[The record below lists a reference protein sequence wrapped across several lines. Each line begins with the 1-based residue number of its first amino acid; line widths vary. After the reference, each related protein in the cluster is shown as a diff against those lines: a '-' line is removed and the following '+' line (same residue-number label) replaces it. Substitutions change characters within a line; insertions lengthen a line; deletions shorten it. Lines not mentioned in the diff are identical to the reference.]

1 VGETSARDEMAGSP
15 LPYSRAMPTSLLL
28 RSFGLALA
36 LASVA
41 GTAQAQPRTV
51 VVVDP
56 ANKPAAFGARDLAAA
71 LAGWRVPVST
81 VPPAELARQQAP
93 HVVVV
98 TTAAATLPGQ
108 PAVTGLQPQGY
119 ALRRSTASGRTT
131 WWAIG
136 HDDAGAMYG
145 ALDLAER
152 ARADGHLQQAADAQ
166 VNPYIAKRGIKF
178 NVPLDART
186 PSYSDDSTSAQAN
199 IPEMWDMGFW
209 TRFLDAMARHRYN
222 VLSLWSLS
230 PFPSL
235 VKVPEYPHASIADV
249 KRKAGAL
256 FDATNQGRNMYD
268 PAWPLETVKTMSID
282 EKIAFWRAVM
292 QYAQD
297 RGIEVSVFT
306 WNIFVYG
313 TEQSGYGLTVDP
325 SNTRTKDYVRRATRT
340 LFDTYPLLTAIG
352 ITSGENMG
360 NLDDAGK
367 ARWMW
372 EAYGQGVA
380 DAQANAANP
389 ASPFHRPG
397 RTITLIHRAHQADL
411 KAIVETFKPLPGSDR
426 SGAESTLA
434 FSFKYSQAHMHSST
448 APRFIF
454 QNGWFDSIPPGKQ
467 TWLTV
472 RNDDHYY
479 LRWGDPE
486 FVRAYWTQLPD
497 RTKIAGFLHGPDGYT
512 WGVDVATTRP
522 ATPRPL
528 VIERQWYSFHLWG
541 RLAYDPTTPDDRFRA
556 ALDARFPESRG
567 RIFSGLQA
575 TSRILPLVNRFYW
588 GYFDFMWYPEGSWSQ
603 AGFVGVQDFI
613 RPKYPPMGEDE
624 DGQPLR
630 IQSVKDFAERGGKA
644 GHLSPL
650 EVANE
655 VDILAKVGVEQADR
669 VKAAGDQELAETVG
683 DIRAMAALGRYYAG
697 KIRGAVALARY
708 ERTKDP
714 AEHAAARRLLQGAAD
729 HWREYARLWSAQYT
743 PQVFTRL
750 GLTPVDMTAIQAAVD
765 RDVPAPLVTAT
776 AR

>member
-1 VGETSARDEMAGSP
+1 
-15 LPYSRAMPTSLLL
+15 MPPRVLL
-28 RSFGLALA
+28 RSLCLTLALA
-36 LASVA
+36 A
-41 GTAQAQPRTV
+41 GAATAQAQPRTV
-51 VVVDP
+51 IVVDP
-56 ANKPAAFGARDLAAA
+56 ANEPAAFGAGDLAAA
-71 LAGWRVPVST
+71 IGGWQVPVST
-81 VPPAELARQQAP
+81 VAPAELGQQQAP
-93 HVVVV
+93 NVVVV
-98 TTAAATLPGQ
+98 TTAAAALPGQ
-108 PAVTGLQPQGY
+108 PPVAGLQPQGY
-119 ALRRSTASGRTT
+119 AIRRRAGGGRTT

-136 HDDAGAMYG
+136 HDAAGAMYG

-152 ARADGHLQQAADAQ
+152 ARADGHLQQAEDAQ
-166 VNPYIAKRGIKF
+166 VDPYIARRGIKF
-178 NVPLDART
+178 NIPLDART

-199 IPEMWDMGFW
+199 IPEMWDMSFW

-235 VKVPEYPHASIADV
+235 VQVPEYPGASIADV
-249 KRKAGAL
+249 KRKTGAM

-268 PAWPLETVKTMSID
+268 PSWPLETVRTMTID

-292 QYAQD
+292 AHARD

-306 WNIFVYG
+306 WNIFLYG

-325 SNTRTKDYVRRATRT
+325 ANATTKDYVRRATRT

-372 EAYGQGVA
+372 ETYGLGVK
-380 DAQANAANP
+380 DAQENAANP
-389 ASPFHRPG
+389 SSPFYRPG
-397 RTITLIHRAHQADL
+397 RKITLIHRAHQADL
-411 KAIVETFKPLPGSDR
+411 RAIVDTFKALPGSER
-426 SGAESTLA
+426 SGADSTLA

-497 RTKIAGFLHGPDGYT
+497 RSKIAGFLHGPDGYT

-522 ATPRPL
+522 ASPRLL

-541 RLAYDPTTPDDRFRA
+541 RLAYDPTTPDDRFRG
-556 ALDARFPESRG
+556 ALEARFPEWRG
-567 RIFSGLQA
+567 RLFDALKA
-575 TSRILPLVNRFYW
+575 TSKILPLVNRFYW

-603 AGFVGVQDFI
+603 AGFVTVQDFV
-613 RPKYPPMGEDE
+613 RPKYPPMREDE

-630 IQSVKDFAERGGKA
+630 IQSVKDFAERGGRV
-644 GHLSPL
+644 GHISPL
-650 EVANE
+650 EVARE
-655 VDILAKVGVEQADR
+655 IDALAAFGEPRQPRGTGMDA
-669 VKAAGDQELAETVG
+669 ELAETVG
-683 DIRAMAALGRYYAG
+683 DVRAMAALGRYYAA
-697 KIRGAVALARY
+697 KIRGAVALALY

-729 HWREYARLWSAQYT
+729 HWREYARLWSSQYT
-743 PQVFTRL
+743 PHVFTRL
-750 GLTPVDMTAIQAAVD
+750 GLTTVDMAAIQAAVD
-765 RDVPAPLVTAT
+765 KDVPAPLAAPA

>member
-1 VGETSARDEMAGSP
+1 
-15 LPYSRAMPTSLLL
+15 MPTPAIV
-28 RSFGLALA
+28 RSAGLALA
-36 LASVA
+36 LAAVA
-41 GTAQAQPRTV
+41 VAADAQPRTV
-51 VVVDP
+51 IVADP
-56 ANKPAAFGARDLAAA
+56 ASKPAAFGAAELEAAIA
-71 LAGWRVPVST
+71 AWRVPVST
-81 VPPAELARQQAP
+81 VAPAELARQQAP
-93 HVVVV
+93 NVVVV
-98 TTAAATLPGQ
+98 TTAAAGLPGQ
-108 PAVTGLQPQGY
+108 PAVSGLEPQGY
-119 ALRRSTASGRTT
+119 AIRRSVTGGRTT

-136 HDDAGAMYG
+136 HDPAGAMYG

-152 ARADGHLQQAADAQ
+152 ARADGHLQQAEDTQ
-166 VNPYIAKRGIKF
+166 VNPYIARRGIKF
-178 NVPLDART
+178 NIPLDART

-199 IPEMWDMGFW
+199 IPEMWNMGFW

-235 VKVPEYPHASIADV
+235 VSVPEYPNASIADV
-249 KRKAGAL
+249 KRKTGPI

-268 PAWPLETVKTMSID
+268 PAWPLETIKAMTIE

-292 QYAQD
+292 EHARD

-313 TEQSGYGLTVDP
+313 TEPSGYGLTVDP
-325 SNTRTKDYVRRATRT
+325 ANATTRDYVRRATRT

-372 EAYGQGVA
+372 ETYGLGVK
-380 DAQANAANP
+380 DAQENAANP
-389 ASPFHRPG
+389 ASPFYRPG

-411 KAIVETFKPLPGSDR
+411 KAIVDTFRHLPGSER
-426 SGAESTLA
+426 RGAASTLA

-512 WGVDVATTRP
+512 WGVDVATTRK
-522 ATPRPL
+522 ASPRPL

-556 ALDARFPESRG
+556 ALEAGVPEWRG
-567 RIFSGLQA
+567 RLFNALKA
-575 TSRILPLVNRFYW
+575 TSKILPLVNRFYW
-588 GYFDFMWYPEGSWSQ
+588 GYFDFMWYPEASWSQ
-603 AGFVGVQDFI
+603 AGFVTVQDFV
-613 RPKYPPMGEDE
+613 RPKYPPMREDE

-630 IQSVKDFAERGGKA
+630 IQSVKDFAERGGRI

-650 EVANE
+650 EVARE
-655 VDILAKVGVEQADR
+655 IDALAGFGRLQPPGGTALDPEM
-669 VKAAGDQELAETVG
+669 AETLG
-683 DIRAMAALGRYYAG
+683 DVRAMAALGRYYAA

-743 PQVFTRL
+743 PHVFTRL

-765 RDVPAPLVTAT
+765 QDVPAPVEAT
-776 AR
+776 AAR